1 MHQWH
6 TFLTKN
12 NDKRNF
18 NNSRHICE
26 VGKSYCLGTKTFQ
39 NKRQEGR
46 EGGKEIRDGDERRGG
61 EGKGWEG
68 REDRQ

>member
-1 MHQWH
+1 MTRGILITADTSVKW
-6 TFLTKN
+6 
-12 NDKRNF
+12 
-18 NNSRHICE
+18 
-26 VGKSYCLGTKTFQ
+26 VKSYCLGTKIFQ

>member
-1 MHQWH
+1 M
-6 TFLTKN
+6 
-12 NDKRNF
+12 
-18 NNSRHICE
+18 
-26 VGKSYCLGTKTFQ
+26 GKSYCLGTKTFQ